1 MAIVEYPSSISFS
14 TNIGGSFNSVQQMV
28 RSDSVDDKI
37 VTKLKELKNKDQ
49 TMCVDSSVDSFSKII
64 VNFPEI

>member
-37 VTKLKELKNKDQ
+37 VTKLKELKNTEIKR
-49 TMCVDSSVDSFSKII
+49 CVLIPLWTA
-64 VNFPEI
+64 FPRSL